1 MKFNVTE
8 IEFDLDDDYANGFKL
23 TYDEEIELYLS
34 EVGDG
39 DPDLQFTPQ
48 EEFVMHQ
55 RCLGRWTAYNEDD
68 LRNRIFDFIG
78 YHAEHLKYEV
88 RK

>member
-1 MKFNVTE
+1 MKYLVTD
-8 IEFDLDDDYANGFKL
+8 ID
-23 TYDEEIELYLS
+23 LYLC

-48 EEFVMHQ
+48 EEYVMHQ
-55 RCLGRWTAYNEDD
+55 RCLGRWKAKNEND
-68 LRNRIFDFIG
+68 LRDQIFDFIG
-78 YHAEHLKYEV
+78 FPVETIKYQI